1 MAAPVIVRTFGATAK
16 HLTLDIGEPQILREM
31 TEGDGQ
37 EWHYFVAVR
46 LKPGMWVT
54 VDADG
59 EIAADDLGGIA
70 VIPLLRKAE
79 FPAAERPFRCHGKH
93 TPAQLASFRERE
105 LGLWQSSSMHRRWLR
120 SRRRLHLRRLGYS
133 AIRHTPVLGRRCRPV
148 LRRMLLGL

>member
-1 MAAPVIVRTFGATAK
+1 MAAPVIVRTLGATAK

-37 EWHYFVAVR
+37 DWHHYFLAVR

-59 EIAADDLGGIA
+59 DIAADDLGGIA

-79 FPAAERPFRCHGKH
+79 FPAAERPFDVTAS
-93 TPAQLASFRERE
+93 TPQPSSRVSERE
-105 LGLWQSSSMHRRWLR
+105 LGHWRSSSMLRRRPPRTFRWLPDA
-120 SRRRLHLRRLGYS
+120 S
-133 AIRHTPVLGRRCRPV
+133 
-148 LRRMLLGL
+148 